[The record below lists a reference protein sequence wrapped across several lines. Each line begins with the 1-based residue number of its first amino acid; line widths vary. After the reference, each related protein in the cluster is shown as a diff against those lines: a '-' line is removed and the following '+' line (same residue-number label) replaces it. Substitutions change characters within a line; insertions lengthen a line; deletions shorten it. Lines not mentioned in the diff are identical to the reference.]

1 MLHLL
6 KQGLERRGRKLLR
19 PGAVAVVSDIEG
31 GLVAAATLL
40 ETGNVWP
47 RNDDGAGA
55 REESGTGI
63 GVGEKREEK
72 KLLWT

>member
-1 MLHLL
+1 M
-6 KQGLERRGRKLLR
+6 ERRKNLL
-19 PGAVAVVSDIEG
+19 GLAVVAVVSDIEG